1 MTRVKNLMINDKG
14 MVTIPFQ
21 LRKKHNLHK
30 GTEVAVVEIDGNITI
45 IPIMSKEEFEK
56 SRIISLP
63 EMEKAFNE
71 SMDEELE
78 LEK

>member
-1 MTRVKNLMINDKG
+1 MTRMKNLAINEKG
-14 MVTIPFQ
+14 MVTIPYQ
-21 LRKKHNLHK
+21 LRKRHNLHK

-56 SRIISLP
+56 SRTITLS
-63 EMEKAFNE
+63 EMEKAYNE
-71 SMDEELE
+71 SYDQEVE